1 MMEDQVD
8 GMVADEAAAAEAV
21 AAVEAAEAVEAVEV
35 EAVEAVEEEAL
46 QVGTNS
52 TPHSQR
58 FEKFLKQM
66 NLEEPMPNGWIKKIC
81 TADQVAVMPVNID
94 LLEKVPNTEGEEGD
108 EAGNGEEV
116 KYFVYS
122 HAAPPQGSLV
132 RDFRK
137 VGSRFNMSK
146 EKRPPMGYA
155 HDARMNACQRMP
167 WGTPMIIP

>member
-8 GMVADEAAAAEAV
+8 GMVADDAAAAEGV
-21 AAVEAAEAVEAVEV
+21 AAVEAAEAVEAVEA
-35 EAVEAVEEEAL
+35 EAAAVEEEAL

-94 LLEKVPNTEGEEGD
+94 LLEKVPNTEGENHGRLSWSK
-108 EAGNGEEV
+108 NGV
-116 KYFVYS
+116 CGY
-122 HAAPPQGSLV
+122 
-132 RDFRK
+132 
-137 VGSRFNMSK
+137 
-146 EKRPPMGYA
+146 RPPLWSKMA
-155 HDARMNACQRMP
+155 AERAP
-167 WGTPMIIP
+167 